1 LQLQILHH
9 DQDIVA
15 VNKPTG
21 WLTHA
26 DDPQDTASL
35 DLVSFLK
42 KSLDLP
48 YLGIHHRLDREV
60 SGVLV
65 FSARKEA
72 NGWLARAFEGREVVK
87 EYLAVV
93 QGKLPSRAGV
103 IDTPIPD
110 KGGKKLPALTR
121 YRVEA
126 LSPDNKRSLVR
137 LTLETG
143 RTHQLRV
150 HLAQVGCPILGDTNY
165 GPQPNNFPRLL
176 LHSAKLVLPSPNGW
190 LNLEAPIPA
199 TFAETLKGRGLA
211 EFEQVAKQS
220 LKSLQ
225 PHNLDG
231 LTALLELAKER
242 RASFS
247 EDTDTIYRL
256 INAAGDGLPGFTLDR
271 YGPALVL
278 NFYDPEI
285 KASSPALKILL
296 EGLAKVWPEQSIYVK
311 FRPPT
316 AARLGDAP
324 PHEIAPPLPLVGPTQ
339 PEFVALENGLKYII
353 KPGDG
358 LSVGLFP
365 DMRQM
370 RERLRHWAAGKTVL
384 NCFSY
389 SCGFGVAALAGGA
402 TRVLNLD
409 AARRALDWGKESY
422 RANGFDPADFD
433 FVDGDVFDWLTRFG
447 RKGQT
452 FDIVLLDPPSF
463 STTRQSRFSADQNYP
478 MLAELAA
485 RVVAS
490 GGLLIASTNHARLER
505 RSFRQAVTKG
515 LEKSG
520 RQLQTAPAVYE
531 EPDLDFP
538 HLGEGYLKI
547 LVFKL

>member
-1 LQLQILHH
+1 M
-9 DQDIVA
+9 A

-26 DDPQDTASL
+26 DDPQDPASL
-35 DLVSFLK
+35 DLVSYLK
-42 KSLDLP
+42 KSLELP

-65 FSARKEA
+65 FSVRKEA

-93 QGKLPSRAGV
+93 QGKMPSRAGV

-121 YRVEA
+121 YRVET

-143 RTHQLRV
+143 RTHQLRI
-150 HLAQVGCPILGDTNY
+150 HLAQVGCPILGDPNY
-165 GPQPNNFPRLL
+165 GHQPNNFPRLL
-176 LHSAKLVLPSPNGW
+176 LHSAKLVLPSPNGR
-190 LNLEAPIPA
+190 LSLEAPTPKF
-199 TFAETLKGRGLA
+199 FAEALNGQGLA
-211 EFEQVAKQS
+211 EFEQLAKQN
-220 LKSLQ
+220 LKSLR
-225 PHNLDG
+225 PNNLDG
-231 LTALLELAKER
+231 LTELLELAKER
-242 RASFS
+242 RACIS
-247 EDTDTIYRL
+247 EDENTIYRL
-256 INAAGDGLPGFTLDR
+256 VNATGDGLPGFTLDR

-285 KASSPALKILL
+285 KASSPVLKILL
-296 EGLAKVWPEQSIYVK
+296 EGLTKVWPGQSIYVK
-311 FRPPT
+311 FRPAT

-324 PHEIAPPLPLVGPTQ
+324 PPEIAPPIPLVGPTQ
-339 PEFVALENGLKYII
+339 AEFVALENGLKYVI

-389 SCGFGVAALAGGA
+389 TCGFGVAAMAGGA

-422 RANGFDPADFD
+422 RANGFNPDQFD
-433 FVDGDVFDWLTRFG
+433 FVDGDVFDWLGRFG

-463 STTRQSRFSADQNYP
+463 STTRQTRFSSDQNYST
-478 MLAELAA
+478 LVELAA
-485 RVVAS
+485 KVVAP
-490 GGLLIASTNHARLER
+490 GGMLIASTNHAKVER
-505 RSFRQAVTKG
+505 RNFRQAVSMG
-515 LEKSG
+515 LEKAG
-520 RQLQTAPAVYE
+520 RQPQTAPSVYE

-538 HLGEGYLKI
+538 HQGEGYLKI
-547 LVFKL
+547 LVYRL